1 MGLQA
6 ACGALMWR
14 AYRLTGQSFGMAA
27 WAFALLGA
35 FFGNVLET
43 PAGAI
48 PFYLTLGLV
57 IGPTLSGFYSPAGEL
72 CRPVHAYG
80 FDGYH
85 PNGAIHAQSADAL
98 VIQ

>member
-1 MGLQA
+1 
-6 ACGALMWR
+6 LMWR

-57 IGPTLSGFYSPAGEL
+57 IGPTLSGFCSPAGKEL
-72 CRPVHAYG
+72 CRPNSALAYG
-80 FDGYH
+80 FDAYP

>member
-1 MGLQA
+1 
-6 ACGALMWR
+6 MWR
-14 AYRLTGQSFGMAA
+14 AYRLTGQSFGIAA

-43 PAGAI
+43 PAGAV

-57 IGPTLSGFYSPAGEL
+57 IGPTLAGFGPNSSN
-72 CRPVHAYG
+72 
-80 FDGYH
+80 
-85 PNGAIHAQSADAL
+85 PNGAIHGQSSDAL